1 MLPKISEYI
10 TATGFAAVL
19 NGRLQ
24 ATDGSM
30 GCYIAVETF
39 CSDPEQAKILEGKC
53 FDKRFIELMQADNAP
68 IFTESGVELQDGLM
82 PYSATVDPKT
92 MKLSFYDDL
101 LEDFVEEP
109 DAPKLPD
116 LSKVIYAL
124 TDGQPDVAKIQKR
137 NTHFRGV
144 NICPTRL
151 AVIAESFAKEGEA
164 LPFLRLEFFHA
175 QAAKDMVDKPS
186 AAILVSPIKSEH
198 PLYAEMAVIMPVF

>member
-1 MLPKISEYI
+1 M

-24 ATDGSM
+24 ATDRIM

-39 CSDPEQAKILEGKC
+39 CTDPEQAKILEGKC
-53 FDKRFIELMQADNAP
+53 FDLKNISEMGGETLTFQKDSFSYKTGMP
-68 IFTESGVELQDGLM
+68 V

-116 LSKVIYAL
+116 LSKFIYAL

-144 NICPTRL
+144 NICSTRL

-175 QAAKDMVDKPS
+175 QAAKDKVDKPS
-186 AAILVSPIKSEH
+186 AAILVSPMKSEH
-198 PLYAEMAVIMPVF
+198 LLYAEMAVLMPVF

>member
-1 MLPKISEYI
+1 M

-24 ATDGSM
+24 ATDGSV

-39 CSDPEQAKILEGKC
+39 CTDPEQAKILEGKC
-53 FDKRFIELMQADNAP
+53 FDLGTVQMLQNFTDGSKYKFCEEFIE
-68 IFTESGVELQDGLM
+68 IYDGIEYR
-82 PYSATVDPKT
+82 YSATVDPKT
-92 MKLSFYDDL
+92 LKLSFYDDL

-144 NICPTRL
+144 NVCPTRL

-175 QAAKDMVDKPS
+175 QAAKDKVDKPS

>member
-1 MLPKISEYI
+1 M

-24 ATDGSM
+24 ATDRQM

-39 CSDPEQAKILEGKC
+39 CTDPEQAKILEGKC
-53 FDKRFIELMQADNAP
+53 FDKKTIQGMERADDAP
-68 IFTESGVELQDGLM
+68 IFTESGVELQDRLM

-101 LEDFVEEP
+101 LEDFVEDP

-144 NICPTRL
+144 NVCPTRL
-151 AVIAESFAKEGEA
+151 AVIAGSFAKKGEA

-175 QAAKDMVDKPS
+175 QASKDKVDTPS

>member
-1 MLPKISEYI
+1 M

-39 CSDPEQAKILEGKC
+39 CTDPEQAKILEGKC
-53 FDKRFIELMQADNAP
+53 FDLNTVQDMEQADSL
-68 IFTESGVELQDGLM
+68 IFSEQGIGILDGRQ

-92 MKLSFYDDL
+92 LKLSFYDDL

-144 NICPTRL
+144 NVCPTRL

-175 QAAKDMVDKPS
+175 QAAKDKVDKPS
-186 AAILVSPIKSEH
+186 AAILVSPMKSEH
-198 PLYAEMAVIMPVF
+198 PLYAEMAVLMPVF

>member
-1 MLPKISEYI
+1 M

-39 CSDPEQAKILEGKC
+39 CTDPAQAKILEGKC
-53 FDKRFIELMQADNAP
+53 FDLNTVRDMEQADSL
-68 IFTESGVELQDGLM
+68 IFSEQGIGILDGRQ

-92 MKLSFYDDL
+92 LKLSFYDDL
-101 LEDFVEEP
+101 LEDFVEES

-144 NICPTRL
+144 NVCPTRL
-151 AVIAESFAKEGEA
+151 AVIAESFAKKGEA
-164 LPFLRLEFFHA
+164 PPFLRLEFFHA
-175 QAAKDMVDKPS
+175 QAAKDKVDKPS

-198 PLYAEMAVIMPVF
+198 PLYAEMAVVMPVF

>member
-1 MLPKISEYI
+1 M

-39 CSDPEQAKILEGKC
+39 CTDPEQAKILEGKC
-53 FDKRFIELMQADNAP
+53 FDLGTVQMLQNFTDDSKYKFCEEFIE
-68 IFTESGVELQDGLM
+68 IYDGIEYR
-82 PYSATVDPKT
+82 YSATVDPKT

-144 NICPTRL
+144 NVCPTRL

-175 QAAKDMVDKPS
+175 QAAKDKVDKPS
-186 AAILVSPIKSEH
+186 AAILVSPMKSEH

>member
-1 MLPKISEYI
+1 M

-30 GCYIAVETF
+30 GCYFAVETF
-39 CSDPEQAKILEGKC
+39 CTDPEQAKILEGKS
-53 FDKRFIELMQADNAP
+53 FDKKDVMIMEQ
-68 IFTESGVELQDGLM
+68 TESLTFSDGGIETVDGLM
-82 PYSATVDPKT
+82 PYTATVDPKT

-101 LEDFVEEP
+101 LEDFVEES

-144 NICPTRL
+144 NVCPTRL
-151 AVIAESFAKEGEA
+151 AVIAESFAKKGEA

-175 QAAKDMVDKPS
+175 QAAKDKVDKPS
-186 AAILVSPIKSEH
+186 AAILVSPMKSEH

>member
-1 MLPKISEYI
+1 M

-24 ATDGSM
+24 ATDRII

-39 CSDPEQAKILEGKC
+39 CTDPEQAKILEGKC
-53 FDKRFIELMQADNAP
+53 FDLNTVQDMEQADSL
-68 IFTESGVELQDGLM
+68 IFSEQGIDILDDRQ

-116 LSKVIYAL
+116 LSKFIYAL
-124 TDGQPDVAKIQKR
+124 TDGQPDVVKIQKR
-137 NTHFRGV
+137 NTYFRGV

-151 AVIAESFAKEGEA
+151 AEIAESFAKEGEA
-164 LPFLRLEFFHA
+164 LPFLRMEFFHA
-175 QAAKDMVDKPS
+175 QAAKDKVDKPS
-186 AAILVSPIKSEH
+186 AAILVSPMKSEH
-198 PLYAEMAVIMPVF
+198 PLYAEMAVLMPVF

>member
-1 MLPKISEYI
+1 M

-24 ATDGSM
+24 ATDRFM

-39 CSDPEQAKILEGKC
+39 CTDPEQAKILEGKC
-53 FDKRFIELMQADNAP
+53 FDLNTVQNMEQADSL
-68 IFTESGVELQDGLM
+68 IFYEQGIDILDDRQ

-92 MKLSFYDDL
+92 MKLSFYDDF

-116 LSKVIYAL
+116 LSKFIYAL

-137 NTHFRGV
+137 ITHFRGV
-144 NICPTRL
+144 NVCPTKL

-175 QAAKDMVDKPS
+175 QAAKDKVDKPS
-186 AAILVSPIKSEH
+186 AAILVSPMKSEH
-198 PLYAEMAVIMPVF
+198 PLYAEMAVLMPVF

>member
-1 MLPKISEYI
+1 M

-24 ATDGSM
+24 ATDRIM
-30 GCYIAVETF
+30 GGYITVETF
-39 CSDPEQAKILEGKC
+39 CTDPEQAKIMEGKC
-53 FDKRFIELMQADNAP
+53 FDLNTERDMEQADSLL
-68 IFTESGVELQDGLM
+68 FTEKGISIMDGRQ

-101 LEDFVEEP
+101 LEDFVEES

-144 NICPTRL
+144 NVCPTRL
-151 AVIAESFAKEGEA
+151 AVIAESFAKKGED

-175 QAAKDMVDKPS
+175 QAAKDKVDKPS
-186 AAILVSPIKSEH
+186 AAILVSPMK
-198 PLYAEMAVIMPVF
+198 

>member
-1 MLPKISEYI
+1 M

-24 ATDGSM
+24 ATDRIM

-53 FDKRFIELMQADNAP
+53 FDLNTVQYMEQADSL
-68 IFTESGVELQDGLM
+68 IFSEQGIDILDGRQ

-116 LSKVIYAL
+116 LSKFIYAL

-144 NICPTRL
+144 NFCPTRL
-151 AVIAESFAKEGEA
+151 AVIAESFAKEGEP

-175 QAAKDMVDKPS
+175 QAAKDKVDKPS
-186 AAILVSPIKSEH
+186 AAILVSPMKSEH
-198 PLYAEMAVIMPVF
+198 TLYAEMAVIMPVF